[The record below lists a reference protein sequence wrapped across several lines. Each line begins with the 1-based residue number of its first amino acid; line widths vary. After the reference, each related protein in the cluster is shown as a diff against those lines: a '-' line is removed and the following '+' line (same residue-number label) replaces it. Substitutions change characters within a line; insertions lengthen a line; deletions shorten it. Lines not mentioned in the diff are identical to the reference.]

1 VKVRIILIA
10 LLATL
15 VGTAHTL
22 YALHNL
28 LAPVTLTFL
37 ALREYL
43 SKKTL
48 PSLPTKFTDEA
59 GILMAD
65 TSHTINKLDEVI
77 QYMVNYDDLTGLPNR
92 VLFRDR
98 LQQALSQAQSNNQLF
113 ALISLSLDRLNN
125 INNTLGRNTGDLLLR
140 SAAQRLATCIGDIDV
155 LAHFGSNKFAI
166 LQPNLT
172 SINDA
177 ITLSQNILNT
187 LSKSVLLDGN
197 VVRTG
202 TSIGIAIYPSDCTDV
217 DQLLKNADTALY
229 QTKRQGSNNYQF
241 YSAELNANLQER
253 LTLENELHDALNGEK
268 CYYTISLKFP

>member
-1 VKVRIILIA
+1 MKVRIILIA

-65 TSHTINKLDEVI
+65 TSHTINKLNEVI

-92 VLFRDR
+92 LVR
-98 LQQALSQAQSNNQLF
+98 
-113 ALISLSLDRLNN
+113 N
-125 INNTLGRNTGDLLLR
+125 INL
-140 SAAQRLATCIGDIDV
+140 
-155 LAHFGSNKFAI
+155 
-166 LQPNLT
+166 
-172 SINDA
+172 
-177 ITLSQNILNT
+177 
-187 LSKSVLLDGN
+187 
-197 VVRTG
+197 
-202 TSIGIAIYPSDCTDV
+202 
-217 DQLLKNADTALY
+217 
-229 QTKRQGSNNYQF
+229 
-241 YSAELNANLQER
+241 
-253 LTLENELHDALNGEK
+253 GEK
-268 CYYTISLKFP
+268 KMVGVFDMSYHHGKSNRLYS